1 MKILTFNY
9 TKDNGKQSDR
19 VLAVLVKPNTMYEGI
34 DISELDM
41 EAQGAF
47 AEEFNRIEETFLA
60 SLEAIKASFDVK
72 HNYRRFDTQKMQAVV
87 AEVI

>member
-1 MKILTFNY
+1 MNILTFNY

-19 VLAVLVKPNTMYEGI
+19 VLAVLVKPNTMFEGI

-41 EAQGAF
+41 HTQGEF
-47 AEEFNRIEETFLA
+47 AEQMNRVQEVYVAAIEA
-60 SLEAIKASFDVK
+60 VKSSFDVCN
-72 HNYRRFDTQKMQAVV
+72 NYRRFDPKKMQAVV